1 MMVFFKER
9 DHEQPSLSLILPHL
23 YLGAETDVTL
33 ECLSSR
39 EISYVLSVSR
49 CSPQPTFLP
58 CSQYLRIPI
67 DDSLR
72 DDLLA
77 WIPEALKF
85 IDGAINSGHSVLVHC
100 AAGISRSPALA
111 VAYIMYHLGMDLD
124 HAYRF
129 VKERRPTISPN
140 FNFLGQLQHF
150 QGTLIQKTSSGNN
163 IVLPVKYLDTC
174 PQPTTKNYNSP
185 VPLSASQ
192 SMSFQNNH
200 VIKGCTEPERV
211 NTEHS
216 YYAVEEEEQRSHS
229 NATLN
234 CPETAQQKQWH
245 PAHPT
250 LSLSSHLRT
259 LALTHNQNQKE
270 VQTTCKDSAPVLF
283 APAHPMSTST
293 QLQTTSSFTS
303 LSEKRKSLTL
313 SLSPVT
319 SAYPASNQKLPKSSN
334 NCNGQARSTN
344 TTSMVHRRETV
355 TPGGVKTH
363 RHLSAAHS
371 DLETRKA
378 NSQNK
383 AKGRIDGRVQ
393 GNKAFGCA
401 YRGEEEPCKVQKQGR
416 DHISGKALD
425 RCSAV
430 KSQHNVV
437 ATQQVAPETKLTT
450 SGVEAEESYREHE
463 ILLSPVNLTVNKL
476 LGWGERILLGL
487 FLAPRIKMGQTAL
500 PH

>member
-1 MMVFFKER
+1 MVFFKER
-9 DHEQPSLSLILPHL
+9 DHEQPLLSLILPHL
-23 YLGAETDVTL
+23 YLGAETDVTQ

-39 EISYVLSVSR
+39 GISYVLSVSR

-72 DDLLA
+72 DDLLP

-85 IDGAINSGHSVLVHC
+85 IDGAIHSGHSVLVHC

-111 VAYIMYHLGMDLD
+111 VAYIMHHLGMDLD

-150 QGTLIQKTSSGNN
+150 QGTLIQMTSNGNN
-163 IVLPVKYLDTC
+163 STLPVKYLDAC
-174 PQPTTKNYNSP
+174 PQPTTKNVNYNSP

-192 SMSFQNNH
+192 SIQNNH

-211 NTEHS
+211 NIEHS
-216 YYAVEEEEQRSHS
+216 YYTVEEEEQRSHS
-229 NATLN
+229 NATPN

-245 PAHPT
+245 PTHPT

-259 LALTHNQNQKE
+259 LVLTHNQNQKE
-270 VQTTCKDSAPVLF
+270 VQTTCNISTPVLF
-283 APAHPMSTST
+283 APAHPMPMST
-293 QLQTTSSFTS
+293 QLQITSSFTS

-319 SAYPASNQKLPKSSN
+319 AAYPTSNQRLAKSST
-334 NCNGQARSTN
+334 NCNDQARTTN
-344 TTSMVHRRETV
+344 TSSLVHKRETV
-355 TPGGVKTH
+355 TLGGVKTH
-363 RHLSAAHS
+363 SHLSAAHS

-393 GNKAFGCA
+393 GNKASGCT
-401 YRGEEEPCKVQKQGR
+401 YRGEEEPCKVQKQAR

-425 RCSAV
+425 RCSVV

-437 ATQQVAPETKLTT
+437 ATQQVTPETKLTT
-450 SGVEAEESYREHE
+450 SGVEAEESYIEHE

-487 FLAPRIKMGQTAL
+487 FLAPRVKMGQTAL